1 MNRKIA
7 FGFILLCGL
16 FAFLDGKAQPKI
28 GDKAPDILLKDSSG
42 NPVRLHELDSKLIL
56 IDFWASWCGPCR
68 KSNREL
74 FSVYKKF
81 HPKGFEIYGISLDQS
96 GADWRRAII
105 NDKIQWLQVI
115 DKGGWD
121 AKVAT
126 DWKIEYLPTSFL
138 INENK
143 EVIAI
148 NPGRPQLERFL
159 KKLKK

>member
-1 MNRKIA
+1 M
-7 FGFILLCGL
+7 
-16 FAFLDGKAQPKI
+16 
-28 GDKAPDILLKDSSG
+28 PDIELKDSSG
-42 NPVRLHELDSKLIL
+42 NSIRLHQLDSRVIL

-74 FSVYKKF
+74 FSVYRKF
-81 HPKGFEIYGISLDQS
+81 HSKGFEIYGISLDQS
-96 GADWRRAII
+96 AADWRRAII

-115 DKGGWD
+115 DSGGWD
-121 AKVAT
+121 AKVAA

-143 EVIAI
+143 EVITI
-148 NPGRPQLERFL
+148 NPRKAQIESFL